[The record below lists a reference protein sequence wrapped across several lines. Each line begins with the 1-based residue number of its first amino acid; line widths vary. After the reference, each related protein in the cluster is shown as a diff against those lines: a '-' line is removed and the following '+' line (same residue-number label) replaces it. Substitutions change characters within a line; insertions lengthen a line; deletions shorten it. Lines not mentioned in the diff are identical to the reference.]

1 MALAETGSGASRGEL
16 SRDIAVVG
24 TVSAAHFWSH
34 FYQFTLPVLYPR
46 IQQEYGIGFAEL
58 GLVMTVFY
66 ACSGLAQPAAG
77 FLLDRIRPP
86 RVRAAGLGLLVVGMA
101 VIAVV
106 PSYWMMYPAAAL
118 AGLGN
123 SVFHP
128 ADYSLMNQR
137 GAARTA

>member
-1 MALAETGSGASRGEL
+1 MVLAETRSGAARGAL
-16 SRDIAVVG
+16 RTDVAVVG

-66 ACSGLAQPAAG
+66 ACSGLAQTAAG
-77 FLLDRIRPP
+77 FLVDRIGPP
-86 RVRAAGLGLLVVGMA
+86 RVLAAGLGLLIVGMA

-106 PSYWMMYPAAAL
+106 PS
-118 AGLGN
+118 
-123 SVFHP
+123 F
-128 ADYSLMNQR
+128 
-137 GAARTA
+137 